1 MALPNGID
9 EVFVTEFEAFVLH
22 AAQSQKTRLRTA
34 VREKLNV
41 TGSTAV
47 FNKLDKSDM
56 VPGVRHGDTPIAD
69 DAFTTATCTLLPWDK
84 AFLIDNIDEVRTL
97 ISLSNPY
104 TKNLLMAL
112 GRRYDL
118 SILKAMQDASS
129 PLTYSGTAGVGLTT
143 AVLMDIVAQI
153 SDREWDEE
161 DRYIGITGHSIATL
175 LQDGKA
181 SNSDYDFFKRLNAG
195 SVENNEMWCGFK
207 FRKLLTAD
215 GTTDL
220 GGNGRVVRTLSGTAT
235 DTEVLYAWEKDAIGL
250 AIGDDMTVRMD
261 ERPDKRHA
269 TQCAA
274 YTDHGAVTIDE
285 ERLVEITVD
294 YIA

>member
-34 VREKLNV
+34 VREKTGV
-41 TGSTAV
+41 VGSTAV
-47 FNKLDKSDM
+47 FNKLGKSEM
-56 VPGVRHGDTPIAD
+56 VPGVRQGDTPIAD
-69 DAFTTATCTLLPWDK
+69 DQFSTATCTLLPWDK

-104 TKNLLMAL
+104 TRNLLMAL

-118 SILKAMQDASS
+118 SILKAMQDATS

-143 AVLMDIVAQI
+143 AVLMDILAQI
-153 SDREWDEE
+153 SDLEWDEE

-175 LQDGKA
+175 LQDGKC

-207 FRKLLTAD
+207 FRKLLTD
-215 GTTDL
+215 TGTGT

-235 DTEVLYAWEKDAIGL
+235 DTEVLYAWEKNAVGL
-250 AIGDDMTVRMD
+250 AIGNDMTVKMD

-285 ERLVEITVD
+285 DRLVEITVD